1 MKRRDFLKTSA
12 LLTVALAS
20 PALANVKES
29 KMITLNNGVK
39 MPLLGLGMWDLRGS
53 ECESVVKEAIKIGYR
68 SFDSAQMYRNEA
80 ELGAAIKSA
89 VADGLVSRD
98 ELFITTKLVA
108 TSAKEA
114 SAKIDESLAK
124 LGKIDLMLIHWPGGS
139 DLEVWRALEA
149 AAGEKKLGSI
159 GLSNFYGAG
168 LDEIL
173 NNAKIQPVLNQCQT
187 HIYQQNSELRAQ
199 MSAKKVALEAYSPFG
214 GARHVKEV
222 LADKT
227 LEKIAAAHSASPA
240 QIVIAWM
247 LSEGIIT
254 IPKTSKVKRL
264 QENFDAQ
271 KITLTSDELKAI
283 KALDKGENLRLW

>member
-20 PALANVKES
+20 PALANVKEN

-39 MPLLGLGMWDLRGS
+39 MPLLGLGMWDLRGD
-53 ECESVVKEAIKIGYR
+53 ECQSVVKEAIKIGYR

-149 AAGEKKLGSI
+149 AANEKKLGSI
-159 GLSNFYGAG
+159 GLSNFYGTG

>member
-39 MPLLGLGMWDLRGS
+39 MPLLGLGMWDLRGD

-149 AAGEKKLGSI
+149 AANEKKLGSI

-187 HIYQQNSELRAQ
+187 HIYQQNNELRAQ